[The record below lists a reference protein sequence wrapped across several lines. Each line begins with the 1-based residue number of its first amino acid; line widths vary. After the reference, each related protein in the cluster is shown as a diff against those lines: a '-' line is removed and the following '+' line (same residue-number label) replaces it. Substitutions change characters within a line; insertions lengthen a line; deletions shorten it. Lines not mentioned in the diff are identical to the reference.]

1 MSDTYAGFIDASFLR
16 SEGAKAIGQSPKGV
30 RPDAQAV
37 VSWCRFLSRQ
47 EALHQ
52 TFLRTYW
59 YDARFESGHEL
70 AEGQR
75 RFFSALGQTP
85 GIQLRLGHIVEY
97 RPWFEQGI
105 RDALTRTAVS
115 LNLDPNRVME
125 EFDRQWTFRP
135 ERRQRGVDTM
145 LCSDIVRLAGRRA
158 FDTAVIFSGDR
169 DLQEAVRSSQEL
181 GARVVIATPDRHSVS
196 REMNDLADE
205 ILELTEDDLSLMLP
219 ERLPSLA

>member
-1 MSDTYAGFIDASFLR
+1 MTLPTYAGFVNAGFLR
-16 SEGAKAIGQSPKGV
+16 AEGARALDENPRNV
-30 RPDAQAV
+30 RMDSGAV
-37 VSWCRFLSRQ
+37 VSWFQDLTFERDARFLR
-47 EALHQ
+47 A
-52 TFLRTYW
+52 YW
-59 YDARFESGHEL
+59 YDARLDSGHEL
-70 AEGQR
+70 ADGQR

-105 RDALTRTAVS
+105 RDALTRTAVA
-115 LNLDPNRVME
+115 LNLDPDRVME
-125 EFDRQWTFRP
+125 EFDQQWTFRP

-145 LCSDIVRLAGRRA
+145 LCSDIVRLSGRGA

-169 DLQEAVRSSQEL
+169 DLAEAVRSAQEL

-205 ILELTEDDLSLMLP
+205 ILELTEDDLNLMLP
-219 ERLPSLA
+219 ERLPSLT

>member
-1 MSDTYAGFIDASFLR
+1 MTLPTYAGFVNAGFLR
-16 SEGAKAIGQSPKGV
+16 AEGARALDENPRNV
-30 RPDAQAV
+30 RMDSGAV
-37 VSWCRFLSRQ
+37 ATWFQDLTFEREARFLR
-47 EALHQ
+47 A
-52 TFLRTYW
+52 YW

-105 RDALTRTAVS
+105 RDALTRTAVG

-125 EFDRQWTFRP
+125 EFDQQWTFRP

-169 DLQEAVRSSQEL
+169 DLVEAVRSAQEM
-181 GARVVIATPDRHSVS
+181 GCRVVIATPDRHSVS

-205 ILELTEDDLSLMLP
+205 ILELTEEDLNLMLP
-219 ERLPSLA
+219 ERLPSLT

>member
-1 MSDTYAGFIDASFLR
+1 MTLPTYAGFVNAGFLR
-16 SEGAKAIGQSPKGV
+16 AEGARALDENPRNV
-30 RPDAQAV
+30 RMDSGAV
-37 VSWCRFLSRQ
+37 VSWFQDLTFERHARFLR
-47 EALHQ
+47 A
-52 TFLRTYW
+52 YW
-59 YDARFESGHEL
+59 YDARFDSGHEL
-70 AEGQR
+70 ADGQR

-105 RDALTRTAVS
+105 RDALTRTAVA
-115 LNLDPNRVME
+115 LNLDPDRVME
-125 EFDRQWTFRP
+125 EFDQQWTFRP

-145 LCSDIVRLAGRRA
+145 LCSDIVRLSGRGA

-169 DLQEAVRSSQEL
+169 DLAEAVRSAQEL

-205 ILELTEDDLSLMLP
+205 ILEFTEDDLNLMLP
-219 ERLPSLA
+219 ERLPSLT

>member
-1 MSDTYAGFIDASFLR
+1 MTLPTYAGFVNAGFLR
-16 SEGAKAIGQSPKGV
+16 AEGARALDENPRNV
-30 RPDAQAV
+30 RMDSEAV
-37 VSWCRFLSRQ
+37 VSWFQDLTFER
-47 EALHQ
+47 EAR
-52 TFLRTYW
+52 FLRTYW

-105 RDALTRTAVS
+105 RDALTRTAVA
-115 LNLDPNRVME
+115 LNLDPNRVMA
-125 EFDRQWTFRP
+125 EFEQQWTFRP

-169 DLQEAVRSSQEL
+169 DLVEAVRSAQEV
-181 GARVVIATPDRHSVS
+181 GTRVVIATPDRHSVS

-205 ILELTEDDLSLMLP
+205 ILVLTEDDLNLMLP
-219 ERLPSLA
+219 ERLPGLT

>member
-1 MSDTYAGFIDASFLR
+1 MTLPTYAGFVNAGFLR
-16 SEGAKAIGQSPKGV
+16 AEGARALDENPRNV
-30 RPDAQAV
+30 RMDSAAV
-37 VSWCRFLSRQ
+37 VSWFQDLTFERDARFLR
-47 EALHQ
+47 A
-52 TFLRTYW
+52 YW
-59 YDARFESGHEL
+59 YDARFDSGHEL
-70 AEGQR
+70 ADGQR

-105 RDALTRTAVS
+105 RDALTRTAVA
-115 LNLDPNRVME
+115 LNLDPDRVME
-125 EFDRQWTFRP
+125 EFDQQWTFRP

-145 LCSDIVRLAGRRA
+145 LCSDIVRLSGRGA

-169 DLQEAVRSSQEL
+169 DLAEAVRSAQEL

-205 ILELTEDDLSLMLP
+205 ILELTEDDLNLMLP
-219 ERLPSLA
+219 ERLPSLT